1 MVLNALKSPY
11 IVPINVSYS
20 LYCPMFWEKK
30 DPLSWVEAQFNNL
43 GEITEGNLQL
53 RLIVSTC
60 SSFYYET
67 AKYLATYPTYSLLL
81 RTKTSLKLPWLFQPS

>member
-1 MVLNALKSPY
+1 MLKMLTFKAVKIFLQY
-11 IVPINVSYS
+11 IGSKCFKKS
-20 LYCPMFWEKK
+20 LYCPYKCFLFPILPNVLGKK

-53 RLIVSTC
+53 HLIVSTC

-67 AKYLATYPTYSLLL
+67 AKYLATYPTYSL
-81 RTKTSLKLPWLFQPS
+81 

>member
-1 MVLNALKSPY
+1 MFPIPY
-11 IVPINVSYS
+11 IAQ
-20 LYCPMFWEKK
+20 CFGKK

-53 RLIVSTC
+53 HLIVSTC

-67 AKYLATYPTYSLLL
+67 AKYVATYPTYSL
-81 RTKTSLKLPWLFQPS
+81 

>member
-1 MVLNALKSPY
+1 MVMKGYKGMEKAIFGISFFFVMLH
-11 IVPINVSYS
+11 VENV
-20 LYCPMFWEKK
+20 LGKK

-53 RLIVSTC
+53 HLIVSTC

-67 AKYLATYPTYSLLL
+67 AKYLATYPTYSL
-81 RTKTSLKLPWLFQPS
+81 